1 MYLSKGCLVMIAVT
15 TFVIKVVV
23 FQLVVGLDESAP
35 VFPAM
40 ARARSPGCLTKMKSY
55 REAIRPP

>member
-1 MYLSKGCLVMIAVT
+1 MAAAVFVT

-23 FQLVVGLDESAP
+23 FQLVVGLDVDHSAL
-35 VFPAM
+35 VFFPAM
-40 ARARSPGCLTKMKSY
+40 ARASPGCLTKMKSY